1 MSKSSTSVTMKA
13 MKLEDKVKA
22 TNLCDGGKSC
32 RSVAKEMGDGHTQ
45 SDNEH
50 SQNKREILD
59 DFENK
64 VPSSRKHQRRVTGND
79 NINTLCWDWFQDFV
93 D

>member
-1 MSKSSTSVTMKA
+1 MVG
-13 MKLEDKVKA
+13 KVA
-22 TNLCDGGKSC
+22 G
-32 RSVAKEMGDGHTQ
+32 VVVEEMGDGHTQ

-64 VPSSRKHQRRVTGND
+64 VPSSRKHQRRVTGN
-79 NINTLCWDWFQDFV
+79 
-93 D
+93 